1 MQSCGSCYKIGKGLL
16 MCEEKQKVEHLT
28 NFQKIETSFIRS
40 FFLSCEAVLV
50 VTEYR

>member
-16 MCEEKQKVEHLT
+16 MCEENQKVKHLT
-28 NFQKIETSFIRS
+28 SFQRIETSFIRS
-40 FFLSCEAVLV
+40 FFLSCDAVLV